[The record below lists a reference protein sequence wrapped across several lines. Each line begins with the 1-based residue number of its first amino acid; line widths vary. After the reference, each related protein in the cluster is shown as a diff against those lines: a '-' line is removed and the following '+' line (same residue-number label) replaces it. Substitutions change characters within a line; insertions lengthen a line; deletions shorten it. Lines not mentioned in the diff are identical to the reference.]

1 MQGIIENGVNVFT
14 VSDGKIVRYGLGIV
28 DPETRLVQLIE
39 MNGFT
44 VHEDALD
51 VPEDAHGWT
60 DLMTLRVV
68 VRPGLPK
75 VARLVALA
83 REFSYI
89 INPHWGDDECSRGAA
104 LLLAQWVLEG

>member
-1 MQGIIENGVNVFT
+1 
-14 VSDGKIVRYGLGIV
+14 
-28 DPETRLVQLIE
+28 
-39 MNGFT
+39 
-44 VHEDALD
+44 
-51 VPEDAHGWT
+51 
-60 DLMTLRVV
+60 MTLRVV

-89 INPHWGDDECSRGAA
+89 INPHWGDTECSRGAA